1 MMLLVYNLTKD
12 QKRRINMRK
21 AIALFLPLTLLI
33 STASCSQKNDSPDT
47 PSVSSTEA
55 TTETASEQTEETATE
70 ETNTEAEAPA
80 EEK

>member
-1 MMLLVYNLTKD
+1 
-12 QKRRINMRK
+12 MRK

-47 PSVSSTEA
+47 PSVSSTDA

-70 ETNTEAEAPA
+70 AETSAKTEIKFDGPKYETYA
-80 EEK
+80 KM

>member
-1 MMLLVYNLTKD
+1 
-12 QKRRINMRK
+12 MRK

-70 ETNTEAEAPA
+70 AETSAKTEKNLTVRSMLTAFLQLCV
-80 EEK
+80 